1 MTVTKEIVNEEIAIY
16 QPVCKAC
23 CRLPFY
29 PLYLLVTSEVILPV
43 QRYSSTTSVDG
54 SEMKLGCVNSSD
66 TLQTAPLYLLF
77 IRSV

>member
-23 CRLPFY
+23 CRFPFY

-43 QRYSSTTSVDG
+43 TA
-54 SEMKLGCVNSSD
+54 
-66 TLQTAPLYLLF
+66 LQVVSMDL
-77 IRSV
+77 S